1 MCGGFDPIDAAR
13 LQGVLVHDSYIYDRM
28 LIRLYW
34 VHILEVPSGAL

>member
-1 MCGGFDPIDAAR
+1 MRGGVDPTDAAR
-13 LQGVLVHDSYIYDRM
+13 FQGVLVHDSYICDRM